1 MFRYTRGDK
10 KTKEKETQKQVKRKQ
25 NEIRKYKSK
34 QETNALIK
42 IFEKRRGDE
51 SKMKWM
57 KNLNKVFTTT
67 VNVWC
72 EIILNFTSK

>member
-42 IFEKRRGDE
+42 IFGEKE
-51 SKMKWM
+51 EEMKV
-57 KNLNKVFTTT
+57 K
-67 VNVWC
+67 
-72 EIILNFTSK
+72 